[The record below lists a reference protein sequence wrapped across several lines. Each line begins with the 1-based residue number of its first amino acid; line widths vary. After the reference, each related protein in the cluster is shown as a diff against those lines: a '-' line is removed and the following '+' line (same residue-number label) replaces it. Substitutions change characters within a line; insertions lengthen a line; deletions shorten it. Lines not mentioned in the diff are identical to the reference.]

1 MNRPSWQA
9 PAEAAYGALLR
20 FYPREIR
27 ERHGE
32 EMKQVF
38 RDRCREVSEGR
49 ISAWQLLCLET
60 VPDFAT
66 SLAGAHMD
74 HPHTPRVRA
83 SLVALALLS
92 LAFLFQ
98 DTISAR
104 TLDVYFAGKLRW
116 LHWNEQ
122 RAFARD
128 EALVRALA
136 DRLAASDA
144 EHDRAL
150 AAYVYALNSASR
162 SYAATYAAGAGQ
174 TLGFE
179 PVTEDAGRS
188 RQVRASLQG
197 GDAETLH
204 LVLAACRVE
213 GDCQRD
219 ALARRLAKIEPQ
231 NAYGWSEL
239 LKVHSRAGNE
249 AAVIGD
255 LQQVGNARYYNEGLP
270 GSREALFATAQRI
283 AGRDAEALAALGR
296 QLMRGALMSADDY
309 HDTLH
314 YKCALPWPGETVM
327 PPWLAQHP
335 QMRASCRHAA
345 VLSAQ
350 SRSDWESL
358 WGWRWLD
365 LDHSTPQIRA
375 NLEAARHRFQS
386 IPGGTLVG
394 DCYWSWDDDQWLEWA
409 QARIAATTDRT

>member
-1 MNRPSWQA
+1 MNRPFWQA

-49 ISAWQLLCLET
+49 VSLWQLLCLET

-74 HPHTPRVRA
+74 HPHTPRIRA

-92 LAFLFQ
+92 AVFFFQ

-104 TLDVYFAGKLRW
+104 TLDAYFAGKLRW

-128 EALVRALA
+128 EAQVRALA

-162 SYAATYAAGAGQ
+162 SYTATYAQGAGE

-179 PVTEDAGRS
+179 PVAEDAGRS
-188 RQVRASLQG
+188 RQVRNSLQA
-197 GDAETLH
+197 GDAETVRLT
-204 LVLAACRVE
+204 LAACRIE
-213 GDCQRD
+213 FGCNRET
-219 ALARRLAKIEPQ
+219 LARRLTQIEPQ

-239 LKVHSRAGNE
+239 LKVHSSAGNE
-249 AAVIGD
+249 AAVIAD
-255 LQQVGNARYYNEGLP
+255 LHEVEKARFYDEGLA

-296 QLMRGALMSADDY
+296 QLMRGALMSADEFN
-309 HDTLH
+309 HTLR
-314 YKCALPWPGETVM
+314 YKCALPWPNDTVVR
-327 PPWLAQHP
+327 PWLPQHP
-335 QMRASCRHAA
+335 EMRAACRHAA

-350 SRSDWESL
+350 SRSDWESV

-365 LDHSTPQIRA
+365 LDHSTPQTRA
-375 NLEAARHRFQS
+375 NLEAARQRFQS
-386 IPGGTLVG
+386 IPGETLVG
-394 DCYWSWDDDQWLEWA
+394 ERYWIWDDEQWLAWA
-409 QARIAATTDRT
+409 QARIAAG